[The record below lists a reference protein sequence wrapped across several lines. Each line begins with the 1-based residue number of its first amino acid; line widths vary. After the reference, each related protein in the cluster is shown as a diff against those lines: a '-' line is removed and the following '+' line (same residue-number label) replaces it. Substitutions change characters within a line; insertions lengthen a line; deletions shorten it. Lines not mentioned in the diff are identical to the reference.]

1 MSGIGCRDRTSR
13 QKSCTDL
20 RTKRKSC
27 RKQTAQRHHSLLL
40 FFIQPPP
47 SIISICQNT
56 NMSHL
61 LVVPGRQT
69 GQPSLQQS
77 PGVWILLIG
86 KTGVECECCLKP
98 GKKKKKIWLHN
109 TTSLLQQPYTY
120 TLIIKSCTH
129 SLTYKLPFNSS
140 LTFLLKSITQNIV
153 ASEGELPFVT

>member
-27 RKQTAQRHHSLLL
+27 RKQTAQRHHSVLL

-98 GKKKKKIWLHN
+98 GKIKK
-109 TTSLLQQPYTY
+109 SGYTIRQACFNNL
-120 TLIIKSCTH
+120 TLIKSCTH

-140 LTFLLKSITQNIV
+140 LTFLLKYITL
-153 ASEGELPFVT
+153 ASEGEVPFVT

>member
-27 RKQTAQRHHSLLL
+27 RKQTAQRHHSVML

-98 GKKKKKIWLHN
+98 GKK
-109 TTSLLQQPYTY
+109 SGYTIRQACFNNL
-120 TLIIKSCTH
+120 TLIKSCTH
-129 SLTYKLPFNSS
+129 SLTYKLQFNSS
-140 LTFLLKSITQNIV
+140 LTFLLKYITL
-153 ASEGELPFVT
+153 ASEGEVPFVT